1 MNNCS
6 ISLEK
11 SQDRLDFELKE
22 KFAKKKKQNELL
34 SASYFRLGL
43 DKSYRVADCG
53 SWLEFAL
60 KSDNSFKLHNANFC
74 RDRLCPMCSWRRSYK
89 IFAQVSKIMDY
100 IQDSF
105 CFLFV
110 TLTVPNCSGS
120 DLSKT
125 VDKINASFRKFLK
138 YSRIKSVNCGC
149 FKALEITRNSKTG
162 TYHPHLHVV
171 FAVPLRYFKENK
183 YYIQR
188 DEWLALWQ
196 KATKDS
202 TITQVDVRRAVQK
215 STGDSQKAVK
225 ALSSVVAEIAKY
237 TVKSKD
243 YILADNPE
251 LTDEIVSVLDTTLY
265 HRRLFSYSGIF
276 KDVFMALQLQDVEAD
291 NADLVNLDDDIR
303 PDLALQIYRYE
314 WTAGCYKLTEIFE
327 SSAESAADL

>member
-1 MNNCS
+1 MNKYS
-6 ISLEK
+6 TKSKSSQEKLE
-11 SQDRLDFELKE
+11 LELKN

-34 SASYFRLGL
+34 SAAYSRLGL
-43 DKSYRVADCG
+43 SKALRVSECG
-53 SWLEFAL
+53 SWLEFAK
-60 KSDNSFKLHNANFC
+60 KSDDSFKLHNANFC

-89 IFAQVSKIMDY
+89 IFAQVSKIMTY

-125 VDKINASFRKFLK
+125 IDKLNSAFYRKFVRYK
-138 YSRIKSVNCGC
+138 RIKNINCGF

-196 KATKDS
+196 KATKDP
-202 TITQVDVRRAVQK
+202 TITQVDVRRASQK
-215 STGDSQKAVK
+215 VTSDGQKAVK

-243 YILADNPE
+243 YIIKDNPV
-251 LTDEIVSVLDTTLY
+251 LTDEIVNLLDSTLY
-265 HRRLFSYSGIF
+265 HRRLCSYSGIF
-276 KDVFMALQLQDVEAD
+276 KDVFMALQLQDAEAD
-291 NADLVNLDDDIR
+291 DADLINIDGELRSDI
-303 PDLALQIYRYE
+303 ALQIYRYE
-314 WTAGCYKLTEIFE
+314 WTAGCYKLTEIINN
-327 SSAESAADL
+327 DLL